1 MRVSQLISIAGAT
14 LVLGAFAALQFRR
27 THAHGRPYLAANV
40 LGSAFLAAAAVLE
53 GLWAFVTLN
62 TVWALVS
69 LRGLSR
75 TRGAPGGLAAAD
87 PNQRAGEAGSADRPA
102 EG

>member
-1 MRVSQLISIAGAT
+1 MRVSQLISIVGAA

-27 THAHGRPYLAANV
+27 THAYSRPYLAANV

-62 TVWALVS
+62 SVWALVS
-69 LRGLSR
+69 LRGLFRSSR
-75 TRGAPGGLAAAD
+75 RPGVAAAAD
-87 PNQRAGEAGSADRPA
+87 PYQAPDEVGSPDRPA
-102 EG
+102 PG

>member
-1 MRVSQLISIAGAT
+1 VRVSQLISIAGAI

-40 LGSAFLAAAAVLE
+40 LGSALLAAAAFLE

-62 TVWALVS
+62 TVWGLVS
-69 LRGLSR
+69 LRSFVR
-75 TRGAPGGLAAAD
+75 SVDRSGAP
-87 PNQRAGEAGSADRPA
+87 
-102 EG
+102 

>member
-1 MRVSQLISIAGAT
+1 VRVSQLISIVGAA

-27 THAHGRPYLAANV
+27 THAYSRPYLAANV

-62 TVWALVS
+62 SVWALVS
-69 LRGLSR
+69 LRGLFR
-75 TRGAPGGLAAAD
+75 TGATPGGLAAAD
-87 PNQRAGEAGSADRPA
+87 PDQRPGEVGSTDRPA